1 MSLHCGLLRQNQNCV
16 SGGGKMGA
24 NQLGKA
30 GEAYVDTEFQTKEKP
45 VPSGFSFTADLMLLA
60 YRNLLC

>member
-1 MSLHCGLLRQNQNCV
+1 
-16 SGGGKMGA
+16 MGA